1 MKVASKKCETKVS
14 QFLHRRGEWGRG
26 RDLPRHR
33 KEEIAAACARHGMTM
48 HQALSLRRTMLRSFK
63 GGMGRVT
70 HSSSMGGAKGQQQAA
85 TLFEKA
91 VEAYLRTTTVGYQD
105 VFLTEA
111 ELLAEMKA
119 GRRRRGPTPDILFT
133 RPVSIN
139 GHLVKWVSLGRKSR
153 STAHTVVS
161 QQYLQLHS
169 LRPFS
174 SHMELIYDVQIDAKL
189 FYASAMY
196 AHNSKLPNGKLQ
208 AMAQRFNE
216 HFGGKGAFV
225 FGQGFCV
232 DLKKSVT
239 GALLLDATPLDL
251 TDLNAFQ
258 DAS

>member
-139 GHLVKWVSLGRKSR
+139 GHLVKW
-153 STAHTVVS
+153 
-161 QQYLQLHS
+161 
-169 LRPFS
+169 
-174 SHMELIYDVQIDAKL
+174 IDAKL